1 MLLCPLGHK
10 LASLVPARRK
20 NAPLQRDEWSVP
32 RDVFVPVGAGCL
44 VGARHT
50 YPMKGRRVL
59 TRSRLNELF
68 ALRTAA
74 KAAVL
79 EVEKEFERLHGFS
92 PYDREKVG
100 RRWVVREWNDLYE
113 AKPAVIAYE
122 AADRALAPDERE
134 ALRGMIEL
142 EWEYDD
148 APRLDLL
155 LDLLEARQRHGTH

>member
-1 MLLCPLGHK
+1 ML
-10 LASLVPARRK
+10 
-20 NAPLQRDEWSVP
+20 D
-32 RDVFVPVGAGCL
+32 
-44 VGARHT
+44 
-50 YPMKGRRVL
+50 
-59 TRSRLNELF
+59 RSRLNELF

-122 AADRALAPDERE
+122 EADRALAPDERE

-155 LDLLEARQRHGTH
+155 LDLL